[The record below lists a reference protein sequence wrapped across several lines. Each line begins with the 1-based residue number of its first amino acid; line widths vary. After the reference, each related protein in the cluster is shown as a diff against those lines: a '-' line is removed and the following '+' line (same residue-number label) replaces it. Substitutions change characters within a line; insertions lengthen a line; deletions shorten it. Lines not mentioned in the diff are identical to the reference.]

1 MNSDSNIAL
10 SSSDNRSTALLA
22 IGLIIVIVMM
32 VLPVPSIVLD
42 LGLTLSFAL
51 AVLIFTTTLFI
62 ERPLDF
68 SAFPTVLLG
77 ALILR
82 LSLNISSTKLIIG
95 SGHAGTDAAGGV
107 IEGFAMFI
115 MGGNFFLGVVVFCVL
130 LIVNFMV
137 ITKGAGRMAEVG
149 ARFALDAMP
158 GKQLAI
164 DSDVAAG
171 AISHQEAV
179 ERRRIE
185 QEETTFFGSLD
196 GASKFVKG
204 DAIAGLLITILNLVA
219 GLAIGVGA
227 HGLSIA
233 DAANTYAI
241 LTVGDGLVSQ
251 IPAVIISVATALLLS
266 KGGVAG
272 AADKAVFKQ
281 LGESPIALNTV
292 GGILAAFA
300 FLPGLP
306 FTPFLLG
313 AGGVFTAAYFA
324 GKSSSKDKTTE
335 TEITEQKK
343 SDETALGD
351 ILDVDELHLEFASN
365 LTPIVMDDV
374 LGLDARIS
382 KIRRY
387 IAEEYGFVT
396 PPVRLTDNLEMD
408 PNKYTVY
415 VQGVQRASGQVEPNR
430 HLVITDD
437 VSTLPVNGVDAE
449 EPVYGAQ
456 ARWISPSDR
465 EVAAAAG
472 LTVIEPA
479 EIIITHLLETIKSNF
494 AQLMTRRA
502 LQRIFHEFTSVSDP
516 SKATANRRLMDELVP
531 EKISPELVQCV
542 FSNLLDEF
550 VPIRNIPLLLE
561 AIADAGL
568 QTQAPEQATELV
580 RRRIA
585 PSFIFRY
592 LTEAGVL
599 PLIQIDLAWEDVF
612 RKHEFERSNGASDV
626 ALPPETFNE
635 LTLLIQE
642 QVAHAR
648 AQGVS
653 PVIVTTSH
661 RRRFLKE
668 LVSAKH
674 IPAHVLCYDEIDAKM
689 KMSIIGKI

>member
-1 MNSDSNIAL
+1 MTTETAINSSL
-10 SSSDNRSTALLA
+10 SENRSTALLA
-22 IGLIIVIVMM
+22 VGLIIVIVMM

-42 LGLTLSFAL
+42 LGLTISFAL

-115 MGGNFFLGVVVFCVL
+115 MGGNFFLGIVVFCVL

-227 HGLSIA
+227 HGLSVA
-233 DAANTYAI
+233 DAASTYAI

-272 AADKAVFKQ
+272 SADKAVFKQ
-281 LGESPIALNTV
+281 LGASPIALGTV
-292 GGILAAFA
+292 GVVLAAFA

-306 FTPFLLG
+306 FTPFMLG
-313 AGGVFTAAYFA
+313 AGGVFAAAYFSQQ
-324 GKSSSKDKTTE
+324 GTNDEKTTE
-335 TEITEQKK
+335 IESTELKH
-343 SDETALGD
+343 SDEKALGD

-374 LGLDARIS
+374 LGLDARIA
-382 KIRRY
+382 KIRRF
-387 IAEEYGFVT
+387 IAEEYGFVA

-408 PNKYTVY
+408 ANAYGIN
-415 VQGVQRASGQVEPNR
+415 VQGIRRASGQVQPNR
-430 HLVITDD
+430 LLVITDD
-437 VSTLPVNGVDAE
+437 LATLPVAGVDAE

-456 ARWISPSDR
+456 ARWIAVSDR
-465 EVAAAAG
+465 DVAAAAG

-494 AQLMTRRA
+494 RQLMTRRA
-502 LQRIFHEFTSVSDP
+502 LQRIFDEFTSVSDP
-516 SKATANRRLMDELVP
+516 SKAVANRRIVDDFIP
-531 EKISPELVQCV
+531 EKIASELVQGV
-542 FSNLLDEF
+542 FSNLLDEL

-561 AIADAGL
+561 SIADAAAQA
-568 QTQAPEQATELV
+568 QTPEQATEFV
-580 RRRIA
+580 RRKIA
-585 PSFIFRY
+585 PAFIFRY
-592 LTEAGVL
+592 LTDAGIL
-599 PLIQIDLAWEDVF
+599 PLIQIDLNWEDIF
-612 RKHEFERSNGASDV
+612 REHEFERPNGVVDV
-626 ALPPETFNE
+626 ALPPEKFNE

-642 QVAHAR
+642 QVSRAR
-648 AQGVS
+648 AQGAP

-661 RRRFLKE
+661 RRRFVRE
-668 LVSAKH
+668 LVNAKK
-674 IPAHVLCYDEIDAKM
+674 ISAHVLCYDEIDARM
-689 KMSIIGKI
+689 QMSIIGKI